1 MADRSRTQ
9 IAVIGL
15 GRFGSSLILALER
28 RDIPVVGI
36 DRDADIV
43 QALSEQVRNLV
54 VADGTTTE
62 ALRQLDI
69 GPSTRA
75 VIAMAGIQSSLLTM
89 TALSELGVPEVWAKA
104 SSPTHAKILRRLGAQ
119 HVVQPE
125 HEMGSRV
132 SHLLAGQMMDYLEF
146 DDDFAF
152 AKTTVPAF
160 AVDLPLGESA
170 IRRGYHITV
179 VAVKR
184 PGEAIE
190 YATAETVPRAGDTL
204 IISGITSEVERFS
217 RTT

>member
-1 MADRSRTQ
+1 LADRSRSRV
-9 IAVIGL
+9 AVIGL
-15 GRFGSSLILALER
+15 GRFGSSLLLALEQR
-28 RDIPVVGI
+28 EVPVIGI
-36 DRDADIV
+36 DRDADVV
-43 QALSEQVRNLV
+43 QSLSEQVRNIV

-62 ALRQLDI
+62 ALEQLDI
-69 GPSTRA
+69 GPRTRA
-75 VIAMAGIQSSLLTM
+75 VIAVAGIQSSLLTM
-89 TALSELGVPEVWAKA
+89 TSLAELGVPEVWAKA

-125 HEMGSRV
+125 REMGFRM

-160 AVDLPLGESA
+160 AVGLPLGESA
-170 IRRGYHITV
+170 IRTGYGITV

-184 PGEAIE
+184 PGEKVE

-204 IISGITSEVERFS
+204 IISGVTSELERFS
-217 RTT
+217 RVT